1 MTKQHKDFIAA
12 HNEMLKTAS
21 SIQEKHKIEH
31 FPSSGSDLRKVRSEM
46 VKRFVQT
53 QMQMELQMYWDK
65 KEWMLDSDLWA
76 FFGASRER
84 TAIFHLFNLDGKPHG
99 WTVNM
104 VSEYLKRDR
113 SAVSRDLTECH
124 TLGYIVRNKKPGK
137 QRFYLPTERLL
148 NNGTWYAEYYV
159 ELNLSMENEKHRRL
173 FFDYRKAERQA
184 LGK

>member
-1 MTKQHKDFIAA
+1 MRKQHNDFIDA
-12 HNEMLKTAS
+12 HNEMLNKRNV
-21 SIQEKHKIEH
+21 IEH
-31 FPSSGSDLRKVRSEM
+31 FPTSGSDLRKVREEM

-84 TAIFHLFNLDGKPHG
+84 TAIFHLFNLDDKPDG

-104 VSEYLKRDR
+104 VSEYLNRDR

-124 TLGYIVRNKKPGK
+124 GLGYIVRNKEHGK
-137 QRFYLPTERLL
+137 QRYYLPTPRLL

-159 ELNLSMENEKHRRL
+159 DLNLSMENEKDRRL
-173 FFDYRKAERQA
+173 FFDYRKAERLA

>member
-1 MTKQHKDFIAA
+1 MRKQHKDFIDA

-21 SIQEKHKIEH
+21 PIQQKQKIEH
-31 FPSSGSDLRKVRSEM
+31 FPTNGSDLRKVRSEM
-46 VKRFVQT
+46 VRRFVQT

-84 TAIFHLFNLDGKPHG
+84 TAIFHLFNLDGRPHG

-104 VSEYLKRDR
+104 VSEHLNRDR

-124 TLGYIVRNKKPGK
+124 TLGYIVRNKETGK
-137 QRFYLPTERLL
+137 QRYYLPTERLL

-159 ELNLSMENEKHRRL
+159 DLNLSMENEKDRRL
-173 FFDYRKAERQA
+173 FFDYRKAERLA

>member
-1 MTKQHKDFIAA
+1 MRKQHKDFIDA
-12 HNEMLKTAS
+12 HNEMLNKRN
-21 SIQEKHKIEH
+21 KIEH
-31 FPSSGSDLRKVRSEM
+31 FPTNGKDLRKVREQM
-46 VKRFVQT
+46 VRRFVQT

-84 TAIFHLFNLDGKPHG
+84 SAIFHLFNLDDRPYG

-104 VSEYLKRDR
+104 VSEYLNRDR

-124 TLGYIVRNKKPGK
+124 TLGYIVRNKEPGK
-137 QRFYLPTERLL
+137 QRYYLPTPRLL
-148 NNGTWYAEYYV
+148 NNGIWYAEYYV
-159 ELNLSMENEKHRRL
+159 DLNLSMENEKDRRL